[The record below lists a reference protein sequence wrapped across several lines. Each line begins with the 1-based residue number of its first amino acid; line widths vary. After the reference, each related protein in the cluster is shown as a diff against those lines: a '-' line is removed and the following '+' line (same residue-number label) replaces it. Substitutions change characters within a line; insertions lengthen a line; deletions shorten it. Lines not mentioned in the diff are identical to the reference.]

1 MKNINKLYVYILTFF
16 LFATFSYAQDNEYD
30 KSFLESLPEE
40 IREDVIKRVDEK
52 NDLEKDVYRSID
64 SSSDIEKKEF
74 DEFLFGADFFDTM
87 QTSFMPVNLPNL
99 DDDYVL
105 DNGDILSIQLIGQ
118 KDSTDSYQIA
128 RDGSINLPDIGKLQ
142 LSGLALA
149 EASKLIISKIKQAY
163 IVVDVYITLEKIR
176 DINILV
182 SGNAYNPGVYT
193 LNGNSNMLHALHAAG
208 GINEYGSYRSI
219 KLIRD
224 EKVIDTLDIY
234 DILIEG
240 NFNSKTRL
248 RSGDMIFVD
257 PRSNVVTLEGA
268 FKRSSQ
274 YELLEDQN
282 LYDVIPYANG
292 ITTTADLSN
301 IFLYRLLDGEIRD
314 ILITNINQ
322 FKTIKAKD
330 LDRIFIREYSFR
342 NVQIT
347 GAILRPG
354 NYKMVEGENIFDLI
368 ERSGGYTQNAF
379 PEGAIYLNE
388 DALEINKIAL
398 EKLYNDFI
406 DGLLSII
413 QKSGSSDA
421 DFQSL
426 VAISNELREAQ
437 PNGRI
442 IIDLKNDN
450 FRNLVKNNDKLYI
463 PEINNN
469 IFIFGEVLN
478 EGPLLYSN
486 GANLNY
492 YLDEASGLKES
503 ADNDK
508 IYILYP
514 NGRTKQFSRKRSL
527 FATQSQKVLIE
538 PGSVIYVPRKID
550 STLSSRLTAQAYATI
565 LGNISIALASISSIN
580 NN

>member
-1 MKNINKLYVYILTFF
+1 MRKLY
-16 LFATFSYAQDNEYD
+16 LFALISLPLFTYSQEISEDYLN
-30 KSFLESLPEE
+30 SLPED
-40 IREDVIKRVDEK
+40 IREDVMKRVDEK
-52 NDLEKDVYRSID
+52 NDLEEDVYRSID
-64 SSSDIEKKEF
+64 SSSDIEKKDF

-105 DNGDILSIQLIGQ
+105 DNGDVLSIQLIGQ

-163 IVVDVYITLEKIR
+163 IVVDAYVTLEKIR

-208 GINEYGSYRSI
+208 GISEYGSYRSI

-224 EKVIDTLDIY
+224 AKVIDTLDIY

-257 PRSNVVTLEGA
+257 PRTNVVTLEGA

-274 YELLEDQN
+274 YELLEGQN

-314 ILITNINQ
+314 IPITNINQ
-322 FKTIKAKD
+322 FKTIKARD

-342 NVQIT
+342 DVEIS

-388 DALEINKIAL
+388 DAEEINKTAL

-406 DGLLSII
+406 DGLLEVI
-413 QKSGSSDA
+413 QKSGSADA

-426 VAISNELREAQ
+426 VAISNELRNAE

-450 FRNLVKNNDKLYI
+450 FKNLVRNNDKLYI
-463 PEINNN
+463 PEKNNN

-486 GANLNY
+486 GADLNY

-503 ADNDK
+503 ADNDS

-527 FATQSQKVLIE
+527 FAAQSQKVIIE

>member
-1 MKNINKLYVYILTFF
+1 MRKFY
-16 LFATFSYAQDNEYD
+16 LFALISIPLFAYSQEISED
-30 KSFLESLPEE
+30 FLDSLPED

-314 ILITNINQ
+314 ISITNINQ

-342 NVQIT
+342 DVQIT

-406 DGLLSII
+406 DGLLTII

-426 VAISNELREAQ
+426 VAISNELREAE

-442 IIDLKNDN
+442 ILDLKNDN

-463 PEINNN
+463 PEKNNN
-469 IFIFGEVLN
+469 IFIFGK
-478 EGPLLYSN
+478 LYH
-486 GANLNY
+486 
-492 YLDEASGLKES
+492 
-503 ADNDK
+503 
-508 IYILYP
+508 
-514 NGRTKQFSRKRSL
+514 
-527 FATQSQKVLIE
+527 
-538 PGSVIYVPRKID
+538 
-550 STLSSRLTAQAYATI
+550 
-565 LGNISIALASISSIN
+565 
-580 NN
+580 

>member
-1 MKNINKLYVYILTFF
+1 MRKLY
-16 LFATFSYAQDNEYD
+16 LFALISLPLFTYSQEISEDYLN
-30 KSFLESLPEE
+30 SLPED
-40 IREDVIKRVDEK
+40 IREDVMKRVDEK
-52 NDLEKDVYRSID
+52 NDLEEDVYRSID
-64 SSSDIEKKEF
+64 SSSDIEKKDF

-105 DNGDILSIQLIGQ
+105 DNGDVLSIQFIGQ

-163 IVVDVYITLEKIR
+163 IVVDAYVTLEKIR

-208 GINEYGSYRSI
+208 GISEYGSYRSI

-224 EKVIDTLDIY
+224 AKVIDTLDIY

-257 PRSNVVTLEGA
+257 PRTNVVTLEGA

-274 YELLEDQN
+274 YELLEGQN

-314 ILITNINQ
+314 IPITNINQ
-322 FKTIKAKD
+322 FKTIKATD

-342 NVQIT
+342 DVEIS

-388 DALEINKIAL
+388 DAEEINKTAL

-406 DGLLSII
+406 DGLLEII
-413 QKSGSSDA
+413 QKSGSADA

-426 VAISNELREAQ
+426 VAISNELRNAE

-450 FRNLVKNNDKLYI
+450 FKNLVRNNDKLYI
-463 PEINNN
+463 PEKNNN

-486 GANLNY
+486 GADLNY

-503 ADNDK
+503 ADNDS

-527 FATQSQKVLIE
+527 FAAQSQKVIIE

-550 STLSSRLTAQAYATI
+550 TTLSSRLTAQAYATI

>member
-1 MKNINKLYVYILTFF
+1 MRKFY
-16 LFATFSYAQDNEYD
+16 LFALISIPLFAYSQEISED
-30 KSFLESLPEE
+30 FLDSLPED

-282 LYDVIPYANG
+282 LHDVIPYANG

-314 ILITNINQ
+314 IPITNINQ

-342 NVQIT
+342 DVQIT

-406 DGLLSII
+406 DGLLTII

-426 VAISNELREAQ
+426 VAISNELREAE

-442 IIDLKNDN
+442 ILDLKNDN

-463 PEINNN
+463 PEKNNN

-486 GANLNY
+486 GANLDY

-527 FATQSQKVLIE
+527 FATQSQNVLIE

>member
-1 MKNINKLYVYILTFF
+1 MRKLY
-16 LFATFSYAQDNEYD
+16 LFALISLPLFTYSQEISEDYLN
-30 KSFLESLPEE
+30 SLPED
-40 IREDVIKRVDEK
+40 IREDVMKRVDEK
-52 NDLEKDVYRSID
+52 NDLEEDVYRSID
-64 SSSDIEKKEF
+64 SSSDIEKKDF

-105 DNGDILSIQLIGQ
+105 DNGDVLSIQFIGQ

-163 IVVDVYITLEKIR
+163 IVVDAYVTLEKIR

-208 GINEYGSYRSI
+208 GISEYGSYRSI

-224 EKVIDTLDIY
+224 AKVIDTLDIY

-257 PRSNVVTLEGA
+257 PRTNVVTLEGA

-274 YELLEDQN
+274 YELLEGQN

-314 ILITNINQ
+314 IPITNINQ
-322 FKTIKAKD
+322 FKTIKATD

-342 NVQIT
+342 DVEIS

-388 DALEINKIAL
+388 DAEEINKTAL

-406 DGLLSII
+406 DGLLEVI
-413 QKSGSSDA
+413 QKSGSADA

-426 VAISNELREAQ
+426 VAISNELRNAE

-450 FRNLVKNNDKLYI
+450 FKNLVRNNDKLYI
-463 PEINNN
+463 PEKNNN

-486 GANLNY
+486 GADLNY

-503 ADNDK
+503 ADNDS

-527 FATQSQKVLIE
+527 FAAQSQKVIIE

-550 STLSSRLTAQAYATI
+550 TTLSSRLTAQAYATI